1 MALVDIKNLDGR
13 TVGQVDLADD
23 VFGRRVNPHLLHEV
37 TRWYLRS
44 QRAGTHKTKG
54 RGEVSGA
61 GRKLWRQ
68 KGTGRAR
75 VGSIRSS
82 IWRKGGTVHGPQPR
96 SYAYALPKKM
106 VLGALRSALSAK
118 LAEQKLTVVE
128 GWPLETHK
136 TGKFRQ
142 TLARLDGDTQTILGG
157 GAGRQPQSG
166 TGQPQSRRRQAG
178 YARDAAGLRS
188 VAARPA
194 DAVEGHGACSLGKTL
209 AQPARI
215 RGASAH
221 GGAVVAASSLLRQP
235 AKPKAAKAKAAA
247 KPKAPKRRSKVLQAQ
262 AQGQGQGIR
271 EATMK
276 SSIYSVIRRPIVTE
290 KGLGVKETAA
300 DGGV

>member
-23 VFGRRVNPHLLHEV
+23 VFGRKVNPHLLHEV
-37 TRWYLRS
+37 TRWYMRS

-54 RGEVSGA
+54 RGEVSGS

-118 LAEQKLTVVE
+118 LADQKLTVVE

-142 TLARLDGDTQTILGG
+142 ILAKLEGDTRTFLVVEPEGNRNLELASRNLEGVKVVTPRALQAYDLLKHDRLMLSKDTAVQLGRTLG
-157 GAGRQPQSG
+157 
-166 TGQPQSRRRQAG
+166 
-178 YARDAAGLRS
+178 AAG
-188 VAARPA
+188 
-194 DAVEGHGACSLGKTL
+194 
-209 AQPARI
+209 
-215 RGASAH
+215 
-221 GGAVVAASSLLRQP
+221 AASSASDA
-235 AKPKAAKAKAAA
+235 AKPAAPVQIKPARAAAPKAPRKAAAKAKA
-247 KPKAPKRRSKVLQAQ
+247 KPKSK
-262 AQGQGQGIR
+262 G
-271 EATMK
+271 
-276 SSIYSVIRRPIVTE
+276 
-290 KGLGVKETAA
+290 KE
-300 DGGV
+300 

>member
-1 MALVDIKNLDGR
+1 MALVDIKNLEGQ

-23 VFGRRVNPHLLHEV
+23 VFSKRVNPHLLHEV

-96 SYAYALPKKM
+96 SYAYALPRKM
-106 VLGALRSALSAK
+106 ILGALRSALSAK
-118 LAEQKLTVVE
+118 LADQKVTVVE

-142 TLARLDGDTQTILGG
+142 TLSRLDGETRTILLVEPEGNRNLELASRNLDGVKLVTPRALQAYDLLRHDRLMLSKDTALQLGRTLGSAAGG
-157 GAGRQPQSG
+157 SAAGAAAAPAAAGR
-166 TGQPQSRRRQAG
+166 
-178 YARDAAGLRS
+178 
-188 VAARPA
+188 
-194 DAVEGHGACSLGKTL
+194 K
-209 AQPARI
+209 
-215 RGASAH
+215 
-221 GGAVVAASSLLRQP
+221 P
-235 AKPKAAKAKAAA
+235 AKPGPARRTVKPRAPRKAQA
-247 KPKAPKRRSKVLQAQ
+247 KPKAPKA
-262 AQGQGQGIR
+262 
-271 EATMK
+271 
-276 SSIYSVIRRPIVTE
+276 
-290 KGLGVKETAA
+290 KE
-300 DGGV
+300 